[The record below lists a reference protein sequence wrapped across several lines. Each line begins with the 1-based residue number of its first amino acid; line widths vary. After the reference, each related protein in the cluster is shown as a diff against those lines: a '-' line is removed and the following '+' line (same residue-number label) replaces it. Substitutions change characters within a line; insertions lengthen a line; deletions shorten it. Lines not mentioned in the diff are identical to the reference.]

1 MDNFQIETAQNVNI
15 FQNVAG
21 IGERILAFMI
31 DLVIQIAYG
40 IAVLLLFNSLDM
52 LDNDDH
58 LYLIIMT
65 VGIPIF
71 IYHLVFESLWNGQSI
86 GKRILKIRVVKM
98 DGSQPEFSNYLL
110 RWLLRLID
118 INLFSGVVG
127 TVTILLNGKGQ
138 RLGDLAAG
146 TTVITERKKQDFS
159 RLLQMDF
166 EEDYTPTYPQVTV
179 FTDREMQLIKDNYTW
194 AKNTGNHHII
204 LKLYHKI
211 TEVMEVSVEDKP
223 IDFIDTV
230 IKDYIYYTQHS

>member
-21 IGERILAFMI
+21 IGERILAFLI
-31 DLVIQIAYG
+31 DGVIQIAYA
-40 IAVLLLFNSLDM
+40 IAAIYLFNRLDM
-52 LDNDDH
+52 LEDDDQM
-58 LYLIIMT
+58 YLIMMT

-71 IYHLVFESLWNGQSI
+71 IYHLLFESFWNGQSI
-86 GKRILKIRVVKM
+86 GKKILKIRVVKM
-98 DGSQPEFSNYLL
+98 DGSNPEFSNYLL
-110 RWLLRLID
+110 RWLLRIVDISLI
-118 INLFSGVVG
+118 FGVVG

-146 TTVITERKKQDFS
+146 TTVISERKSGDFS
-159 RLLQMDF
+159 GLLHLDIP
-166 EEDYTPTYPQVTV
+166 DAYTPTYPQVTM
-179 FTDREMQLIKDNYTW
+179 FTDREMQLIKDHYSW

-204 LKLYHKI
+204 LKLYHKV
-211 TEVMEVSVEDKP
+211 TEVLQVTVDDQP